1 IIISEIEADK
11 KQAALM
17 KAQSQMQDKE

>member
-1 IIISEIEADK
+1 ISEIEADK

-17 KAQSQMQDKE
+17 KVQSQMQDKE